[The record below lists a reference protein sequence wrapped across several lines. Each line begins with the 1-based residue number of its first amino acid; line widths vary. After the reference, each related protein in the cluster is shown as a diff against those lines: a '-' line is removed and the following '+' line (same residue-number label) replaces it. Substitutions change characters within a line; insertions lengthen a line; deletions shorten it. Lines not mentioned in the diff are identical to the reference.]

1 MKIPLT
7 LPVLAFASL
16 LSGVV
21 FLLACQAG
29 SQPENEVHNPASVGT
44 VKWERDYQ
52 KALLMAKKSGKPV
65 FALFQE
71 VPGCTGCQQFGRDVL
86 SDQKVVA
93 AIEQNFIPLLIHNNK
108 AGADQEV
115 LKKLG
120 EPAWNYQVVRFLGD
134 DGKDL
139 IPRKDRV
146 WEAPELMERMKAALA
161 KATTPAPTPTKPAP
175 TQRIAFAQACFWEGQ
190 RKLGVIKGVTQTEAG
205 FLDGHEVT
213 LVDFDPKIISSD
225 QLTSKAQAAGVATK
239 TYHSFESYQK
249 APDSDQKHP

>member
-7 LPVLAFASL
+7 LPALAFASL
-16 LSGVV
+16 LSGAV

-29 SQPENEVHNPASVGT
+29 PQPEGGTQNPVSVGT

-52 KALLMAKKSGKPV
+52 KALELAKKSGKPV

-71 VPGCTGCQQFGRDVL
+71 VPGCAGCQQFGRDVL
-86 SDQKVVA
+86 SDQKVVE
-93 AIEQNFIPLLIHNNK
+93 AIEKNFIPLLIHNNK
-108 AGADQEV
+108 AGVDQEV
-115 LKKLG
+115 LKQLG
-120 EPAWNYQVVRFLGD
+120 EPAWNYQVVRFLGA

-139 IPRKDRV
+139 IPRKDHV
-146 WEAPELMERMKAALA
+146 WEAPELMERIKAALA
-161 KATTPAPTPTKPAP
+161 KAGKPAS
-175 TQRIAFAQACFWEGQ
+175 TQRIAFAQHCFWEGQ
-190 RKLGVIKGVTQTEAG
+190 KKLSVIPGVTQTEAG

-213 LVDFDPKIISSD
+213 LVDFDPKLISSD

-239 TYHSFESYQK
+239 TYHSFESYRK